1 MNPLKLTS
9 LAALT
14 AATLALPMAA
24 SAQAPDTTS
33 SAQSETMKCG
43 AKCGA
48 MHKKMAKHSAK
59 CGAMHKKMARCSAK
73 CGAMHKKMAKCG
85 AKHETMAKCGAKCA
99 AKCGAKN

>member
-1 MNPLKLTS
+1 MNHLKLTS

-24 SAQAPDTTS
+24 SAQTPEATAPMQ
-33 SAQSETMKCG
+33 AETMKCG

-48 MHKKMAKHSAK
+48 MHKKMAKCGAMHKKTAKHGAK
-59 CGAMHKKMARCSAK
+59 CGAMH
-73 CGAMHKKMAKCG
+73 HKMAKCG
-85 AKHETMAKCGAKCA
+85 AKHGDMAKSGAKCA